1 MTPSPRS
8 PDLADYLLNEAKV
21 YGDLGVLAV
30 MNQPTEEN
38 PRENVVSRVVI
49 NMEAELE
56 SPREM

>member
-8 PDLADYLLNEAKV
+8 PDLVDYLLNEAKV